1 MNALGTYSFRLNSPF
16 AILQGGQET
25 QSMKHE
31 GNDPKRRIA
40 KPDHFARSKLAYFTD
55 AAHYEGRA
63 YHKTKPADYGF
74 HPPVSPRP
82 KKSVCDDI
90 RIIKK
95 AEAEQLLISGF
106 ARGTVSTSCQGNLNL
121 PKFVWAVDD
130 DGEAYEAK
138 LDGDGPNYHG
148 YRINKCRDA
157 GSRKMCKQVLK
168 AWKRRSN

>member
-1 MNALGTYSFRLNSPF
+1 
-16 AILQGGQET
+16 
-25 QSMKHE
+25 MKHE

-40 KPDHFARSKLAYFTD
+40 KPDHSARSKLAYFTD
-55 AAHYEGRA
+55 VARYEGRA

-95 AEAEQLLISGF
+95 AEAEQLLLSGF
-106 ARGTVSTSCQGNLNL
+106 ARGMISTYREGSLNL

-130 DGEAYEAK
+130 NGEVYESK
-138 LDGDGPNYHG
+138 LDGEGPNYHG
-148 YRINKCRDA
+148 YRINKYRDA
-157 GSRKMCKQVLK
+157 GSRKMHKQVLK
-168 AWKRRSN
+168 AWERRSN